1 MSSRLFQKIREVY
14 GLAYS
19 IISFADFYLDTG
31 IFGVYVETDKEKV
44 GKALNLIREECDR
57 LVRFPVSKKEITNLK
72 YQLKGNFVLNLESTF
87 VRMNRLAKLEI
98 YLKKFIPLKD
108 VMKQIDEI
116 TPDHLTLAAK
126 KLFQNDHDFLT
137 ILYPEKSNN

>member
-1 MSSRLFQKIREVY
+1 
-14 GLAYS
+14 
-19 IISFADFYLDTG
+19 
-31 IFGVYVETDKEKV
+31 
-44 GKALNLIREECDR
+44 
-57 LVRFPVSKKEITNLK
+57 
-72 YQLKGNFVLNLESTF
+72 
-87 VRMNRLAKLEI
+87 LEI